1 MCRRGSRGRPLP
13 LPGASCQWWLSA
25 LNATVRQADA
35 DLTQPSPGAAVRLF
49 GSARCLR
56 GFRLRRSGEAW
67 AASVSCQPGRA
78 PARPDVLVPHCSW
91 GKASQRTARAGCAAV
106 PALWGDKRS
115 RVTIVV
121 HPTKH
126 GPFVS
131 ASPASSA
138 TRIWQFAALL
148 WWHRASTTTQ
158 PVWEPSKTLFPT
170 LQYPGPPGA
179 GSHRGCRDVFSWCP
193 QGHSPLRPG
202 WVLAPPLLPQSSGCS
217 DRSDCP
223 DCSDS
228 RNSVRCA
235 YFPALT
241 VRFIT
246 RRFIGDYDPTLG
258 R

>member
-13 LPGASCQWWLSA
+13 LPGASCQRWLSA

-131 ASPASSA
+131 ASPSSSA

-148 WWHRASTTTQ
+148 WCLAITGPAPRPSLFGSLRRPFSQ
-158 PVWEPSKTLFPT
+158 PFNTLV
-170 LQYPGPPGA
+170 LLGRVHIAAAGMSSPGA
-179 GSHRGCRDVFSWCP
+179 PRGT
-193 QGHSPLRPG
+193 
-202 WVLAPPLLPQSSGCS
+202 LP
-217 DRSDCP
+217 
-223 DCSDS
+223 
-228 RNSVRCA
+228 
-235 YFPALT
+235 
-241 VRFIT
+241 
-246 RRFIGDYDPTLG
+246 
-258 R
+258 